1 MARAFVTASSLSPL
15 NPIAAATTT
24 PAALL
29 AYQQRWVAD
38 VSPFKLME
46 KSRRTGIT
54 WAEASDDVLIAAAEK
69 SAGGQNVY
77 YIGTDQEMT
86 EEYIQACAG
95 WAKVFNKAAGEI
107 EEGIWEEEQEDKH
120 IKTFSIRFPDSGFK
134 IIALASR
141 PRKLRGRQGVLV
153 ADEAA
158 FQDDLGEL
166 IKAAM
171 AFLIWGGKVRI
182 ISTHDGEDN
191 PFNELINEVRAGKRA
206 GTVHRVTFREA
217 VADGLYRR
225 VCMRKGIAW
234 DAAEEA
240 AWVEGVYTYYGSDAD
255 EELDVIPASGS
266 GVFLSSAVIVQRMVD
281 STPLVRGHWDNSF
294 MLLPEAG
301 RKIEV
306 EDWCAENLLPHLKT
320 LNPERP
326 HGFGMDFGRLRDLS
340 VLPVLEEGKDL
351 RQRVKLWIELA
362 NCPYR
367 QQEQILKFVVDRLPR
382 FCKGAMDA
390 TGNGLALAEYAQTQ
404 WGTMRIEAVKLS
416 DGFYLEH
423 MPHFQAGFQDGTLL
437 DIPRDDEIRDDLRA
451 IKKLR
456 GVPKLGSART
466 QAGGDKKL
474 QRHGDGAIALFLA
487 DYAMRQDVVE
497 IDFQSGGARA
507 AEQIDYSGAAVPG
520 GATTDTGWGT
530 VAGENDMTGYN

>member
-1 MARAFVTASSLSPL
+1 MTDSPL
-15 NPIAAATTT
+15 ANLSPIAAAITT

-38 VSPFKLME
+38 EAPFKLME

-54 WAEASDDVLIAAAEK
+54 WGEASDDVLIAASDK

-107 EEGIWEEEQEDKH
+107 EDGFWDDADDEMDKH

-134 IIALASR
+134 ILALASR

-206 GTVHRVTFREA
+206 GTVHRITFREA

-225 VCMRKGIAW
+225 VCMRQDIAW
-234 DAAEEA
+234 VAAEEA
-240 AWVEGVYTYYGSDAD
+240 AWVDSVYTYYGSDAD
-255 EELDVIPASGS
+255 EELDVIPSSGS
-266 GVFLSSAVIVQRMVD
+266 GVFLSSALIVQRMVD
-281 STPLVRGHWDNSF
+281 STPLARGRWENGF
-294 MLLPEAG
+294 ALLPERA
-301 RKIEV
+301 RQIEV
-306 EDWCAENLLPHLKT
+306 EDWCAEYLLPHLKA
-320 LNPERP
+320 LDPARP
-326 HGFGMDFGRLRDLS
+326 HGFGLDFGRLRDLT
-340 VLPVLEEGKDL
+340 VLPILEEGKDL
-351 RQRVKLWIELA
+351 RTRVRLWIELA

-367 QQEQILKFVVDRLPR
+367 QQEQILKYAVERLPR
-382 FCKGAMDA
+382 FRKGAMDA
-390 TGNGLALAEYAQTQ
+390 TGNGLALAEFAQQQ
-404 WGTMRIEAVKLS
+404 WGAARIEAVKLS
-416 DGFYLEH
+416 DSFYLEH
-423 MPHFQAGFQDGTLL
+423 MPHFQAAFQDGTLL

-451 IKKLR
+451 IKKIR
-456 GVPKLGSART
+456 GVPKLGTART
-466 QAGGDKKL
+466 QAGGDKKQ
-474 QRHGDGAIALFLA
+474 QRHGDGAIALFLG
-487 DYAMRQDVVE
+487 DYAMQQDVVE
-497 IDFQSGGARA
+497 IGFLSSGGRA
-507 AEQIDYSGAAVPG
+507 ADQIDYSSVMAPG
-520 GATTDTGWGT
+520 CEMTDTGWGT
-530 VAGENDMTGYN
+530 VPSDCEYEGFL

>member
-1 MARAFVTASSLSPL
+1 MFDSPL
-15 NPIAAATTT
+15 APLAAAITT

-38 VSPFKLME
+38 PSPLKLME

-54 WAEASDDVLIAAAEK
+54 WAEASDDVLIAASEK
-69 SAGGQNVY
+69 PAGGQNVY

-107 EEGIWEEEQEDKH
+107 ESGFWDDADDEADKH

-134 IIALASR
+134 ILALASR

-191 PFNELINEVRAGKRA
+191 PFNELITQVRAGKRR
-206 GTVHRVTFREA
+206 GTVHKVTFREA

-234 DAAEEA
+234 VAEEEA
-240 AWVEGVYTYYGSDAD
+240 AWVDNVYEFYGQDAD

-266 GVFLSSAVIVQRMVD
+266 GIYLASALIAARMSD
-281 STPLVRGHWDNSF
+281 STPLIRGHWDSAF
-294 MLLPEAG
+294 TLLPDASRE
-301 RKIEV
+301 IEV
-306 EDWCAENLLPHLKT
+306 ADWCAENLLPHLKA
-320 LNPERP
+320 LDPDRS
-326 HGFGMDFGRLRDLS
+326 HGFGLDFGRLRDLT
-340 VLPVLEEGKDL
+340 VLPVLEEGKTL
-351 RQRVKLWIELA
+351 KCRVKLWIELSK
-362 NCPYR
+362 CPYR
-367 QQEQILKFVVDRLPR
+367 QQEQILKYVVERLPR
-382 FCKGAMDA
+382 FRKGAMDA
-390 TGNGLALAEYAQTQ
+390 TGNGLALAEYAQQ
-404 WGTMRIEAVKLS
+404 QPWGGPLRIEAVKLS
-416 DGFYLEH
+416 DAFYVAN
-423 MPHFQAGFQDGTLL
+423 MPHFQAAFQDGTLT

-451 IKKLR
+451 IKKIR
-456 GVPKLGSART
+456 GVPKIGTART
-466 QAGGDKKL
+466 QAGADKKQ

-487 DYAMRQDVVE
+487 DYALRQDVME
-497 IDFQSGGARA
+497 IAWTPAPAKGSAWDAKPGEHRHHAEEELQHQLKGG
-507 AEQIDYSGAAVPG
+507 
-520 GATTDTGWGT
+520 W
-530 VAGENDMTGYN
+530 

>member
-1 MARAFVTASSLSPL
+1 MIESPLSPL
-15 NPIAAATTT
+15 NAAITT

-38 VSPFKLME
+38 PSPLKLME

-54 WAEASDDVLIAAAEK
+54 WAEASDDVLIAASEK
-69 SAGGQNVY
+69 AAGGQNVY

-107 EEGIWEEEQEDKH
+107 EAGFWEEADDEADKH

-134 IIALASR
+134 ILALASR

-191 PFNELINEVRAGKRA
+191 PFNELITQVRAGKRR
-206 GTVHRVTFREA
+206 GTVHKVTFREA

-225 VCMRKGIAW
+225 VCMRKGIPW
-234 DAAEEA
+234 MAEDEA
-240 AWVEGVYTYYGSDAD
+240 AWVEGVYDFYGQDAD

-266 GVFLSSAVIVQRMVD
+266 GIYLASALILSRMSD
-281 STPLVRGHWDNSF
+281 TTPLVRGAWKSEFSLRPDA
-294 MLLPEAG
+294 E
-301 RKIEV
+301 REIEV
-306 EDWCAENLLPHLKT
+306 ADWCAENLLPHLKA
-320 LNPERP
+320 LNPERA
-326 HGFGMDFGRLRDLS
+326 HGFGLDFGRLRDLT
-340 VLPVLEEGKDL
+340 VLPVLEEGKTL
-351 RQRVKLWIELA
+351 KNRVRLWVELS

-367 QQEQILKFVVDRLPR
+367 QQEQILKYVVERLPR
-382 FCKGAMDA
+382 FRKGAMDA
-390 TGNGLALAEYAQTQ
+390 TGNGLALAEYAQQ
-404 WGTMRIEAVKLS
+404 QPWGGTLRIEAVKLS
-416 DGFYLEH
+416 DPFYVAN
-423 MPHFQAGFQDGTLL
+423 MPHFQAAFQDGTLI

-451 IKKLR
+451 IKKIR
-456 GVPKLGSART
+456 GVPKIGTART
-466 QAGGDKKL
+466 QAGADKKQ

-487 DYAMRQDVVE
+487 DYAMRQDVME
-497 IDFQSGGARA
+497 IDWTPGPAKGSAWSDNPNHHVDEEIRVQLKGG
-507 AEQIDYSGAAVPG
+507 
-520 GATTDTGWGT
+520 W
-530 VAGENDMTGYN
+530 

>member
-1 MARAFVTASSLSPL
+1 MTSL
-15 NPIAAATTT
+15 AAPA

-38 VSPFKLME
+38 QSPFKLME
-46 KSRRTGIT
+46 KSRRTGVT

-69 SAGGQNVY
+69 PAGGQNVY

-86 EEYIQACAG
+86 EEYIQACAS
-95 WAKVFNKAAGEI
+95 WARVYNRAAGEI
-107 EEGIWEEEQEDKH
+107 EAGFWDDADDEADKH

-134 IIALASR
+134 ILALASR

-158 FQDDLGEL
+158 FQDDLAEL

-191 PFNELINEVRAGKRA
+191 PFAELINEVRVGKRA
-206 GTVHRVTFREA
+206 GTVHRIAFRDA

-225 VCMRKGIAW
+225 VCLRKGIAW
-234 DAAEEA
+234 DAAEES

-266 GVFLSSAVIVQRMVD
+266 GVFLASALIVQRMVD
-281 STPLVRGHWDNSF
+281 STPLVRGHWDNGF
-294 MLLPEAG
+294 MLLPEKG
-301 RKIEV
+301 RQIAV
-306 EDWCAENLLPHLKT
+306 EDWCAENLLPHLKM
-320 LNPERP
+320 LNPDRP
-326 HGFGMDFGRLRDLS
+326 HGFGLDFGRLRDLT

-382 FCKGAMDA
+382 FRRGAMDA

-404 WGTMRIEAVKLS
+404 WGGTRIEAVKLS

-451 IKKLR
+451 IKKIR

-466 QAGGDKKL
+466 QAGGDKKQ

-487 DYAMRQDVVE
+487 DYAMRQDAVD
-497 IDFQSGGARA
+497 IHFQSSGTRA
-507 AEQIDYSGAAVPG
+507 ADDFNRAAAGRPYGMSAIDHD
-520 GATTDTGWGT
+520 TTDTGWGT
-530 VAGENDMTGYN
+530 LASGTDLEGF

>member
-1 MARAFVTASSLSPL
+1 MADSPLSVLSPL
-15 NPIAAATTT
+15 TAAITT

-38 VSPFKLME
+38 LSPLKLME

-54 WAEASDDVLIAAAEK
+54 WAEASDDVLIAASEK
-69 SAGGQNVY
+69 AAGGQNVY

-107 EEGIWEEEQEDKH
+107 EAGFWDDAEDEADKH

-134 IIALASR
+134 ILALASR

-191 PFNELINEVRAGKRA
+191 PFNELITQVRAGKRK
-206 GTVHRVTFREA
+206 GMVHKVTFREA

-234 DAAEEA
+234 VAEEEA
-240 AWVEGVYTYYGSDAD
+240 VWVEEVYDFYGQDAD

-266 GVFLSSAVIVQRMVD
+266 GIYLASALIAARMSD
-281 STPLVRGHWDNSF
+281 STPLIRGAWDSGF
-294 MLLPEAG
+294 TLLPDAA
-301 RKIEV
+301 REV
-306 EDWCAENLLPHLKT
+306 EVADWCAENLLPHLEA
-320 LNPERP
+320 LDPERA
-326 HGFGMDFGRLRDLS
+326 HGFGLDFGRLRDLT
-340 VLPVLEEGKDL
+340 VFPVLEEGKTL
-351 RQRVKLWIELA
+351 KQRVRLWIELSK
-362 NCPYR
+362 CPYR
-367 QQEQILKFVVDRLPR
+367 QQEQILKYVVERLPR
-382 FCKGAMDA
+382 FRKGAMDA
-390 TGNGLALAEYAQTQ
+390 TGNGLALAEYAQQ
-404 WGTMRIEAVKLS
+404 QPWGGPLRIEAVKLS
-416 DGFYLEH
+416 DPFYVAN
-423 MPHFQAGFQDGTLL
+423 MPHFQAAFQDGTLT

-451 IKKLR
+451 IKKIR
-456 GVPKLGSART
+456 GVPKIGTART
-466 QAGGDKKL
+466 QAGADKKL
-474 QRHGDGAIALFLA
+474 QRHGDGAIGLFLA
-487 DYAMRQDVVE
+487 DYAMRQDVME
-497 IDFQSGGARA
+497 IDWTPGPAKGANWERHNSADFDIPQKGG
-507 AEQIDYSGAAVPG
+507 
-520 GATTDTGWGT
+520 W
-530 VAGENDMTGYN
+530 

>member
-1 MARAFVTASSLSPL
+1 MGHKSPL
-15 NPIAAATTT
+15 NPITAAVTT

-38 VSPFKLME
+38 TSPLKLME

-107 EEGIWEEEQEDKH
+107 EAGFWDDADDEADKH

-134 IIALASR
+134 ILALASR

-191 PFNELINEVRAGKRA
+191 PFNELINQVRAGKRA

-225 VCMRKGIAW
+225 VCMRKGVPW
-234 DAAEEA
+234 DADEEA
-240 AWVEGVYTYYGSDAD
+240 AWVESVYEYYGSDAD
-255 EELDVIPASGS
+255 EELDVIPSSGS
-266 GVFLSSAVIVQRMVD
+266 GVFLSSALIVQRMAD
-281 STPLVRGHWDNSF
+281 STPIARGHWENGF
-294 MLLPEAG
+294 ALMPERA
-301 RKIEV
+301 RQIEV
-306 EDWCAENLLPHLKT
+306 EDWCAEHLLPHLKA
-320 LNPERP
+320 LDAARP
-326 HGFGMDFGRLRDLS
+326 HGFGLDFGRLRDLT
-340 VLPVLEEGKDL
+340 VLPILEEGKDL
-351 RQRVKLWIELA
+351 RHRVKLWIELA

-367 QQEQILKFVVDRLPR
+367 QQEQVLAYVVERLPR
-382 FCKGAMDA
+382 FRKGAMDA
-390 TGNGLALAEYAQTQ
+390 TGNGLALAEFAQQ
-404 WGTMRIEAVKLS
+404 KWGTARIEAVKLS
-416 DGFYLEH
+416 DSFYLEN

-451 IKKLR
+451 IKKIR
-456 GVPKLGSART
+456 GVPKLGAART
-466 QAGGDKKL
+466 QAGADKKQ

-487 DYAMRQDVVE
+487 DYGMRQDVSPIE
-497 IDFQSGGARA
+497 WTPAPSRASRWEGGVH
-507 AEQIDYSGAAVPG
+507 DDDTPTNMKGA
-520 GATTDTGWGT
+520 W
-530 VAGENDMTGYN
+530 

>member
-1 MARAFVTASSLSPL
+1 MTNSPL
-15 NPIAAATTT
+15 SALSQAAT

-38 VSPFKLME
+38 PSPLKLME

-95 WAKVFNKAAGEI
+95 WAKVFNRAAGEI
-107 EEGIWEEEQEDKH
+107 EAGFWDDADDEADKH

-134 IIALASR
+134 ILALASR

-191 PFNELINEVRAGKRA
+191 PFNELVNQVRAGKRR
-206 GTVHRVTFREA
+206 GTMHKVTFREA

-234 DAAEEA
+234 VAEEEA
-240 AWVEGVYTYYGSDAD
+240 RWVDEVYAFYGQDAD

-266 GVFLSSAVIVQRMVD
+266 GIYLASALIMSRMAEG
-281 STPLVRGHWDNSF
+281 TPLVRGAWKSDFS
-294 MLLPEAG
+294 LRPDSE
-301 RKIEV
+301 REIEV
-306 EDWCAENLLPHLKT
+306 ADWCAENLLPHLKA
-320 LNPERP
+320 LDPGRP
-326 HGFGMDFGRLRDLS
+326 HGFGLDFGRLRDLT
-340 VLPVLEEGKDL
+340 VLPVLEEGKTL
-351 RQRVKLWIELA
+351 KNRVRLWIELS

-367 QQEQILKFVVDRLPR
+367 QQEQILKYVVERLPR
-382 FCKGAMDA
+382 FRKGAMDA
-390 TGNGLALAEYAQTQ
+390 TGNGLALAEYAQQ
-404 WGTMRIEAVKLS
+404 QPWGGALRIEAVKLS
-416 DGFYLEH
+416 DGFYVAN
-423 MPHFQAGFQDGTLL
+423 MPHFQAAFQDGTLS
-437 DIPRDDEIRDDLRA
+437 DIPKDDEIRDDLRA
-451 IKKLR
+451 IKKIR
-456 GVPKLGSART
+456 GVPKIGSART
-466 QAGGDKKL
+466 QGGEDKKQ

-497 IDFQSGGARA
+497 IAWTAGPAKGSAWDAH
-507 AEQIDYSGAAVPG
+507 PG
-520 GATTDTGWGT
+520 GDRDDIPHSLKGGW
-530 VAGENDMTGYN
+530 

>member
-1 MARAFVTASSLSPL
+1 MSDL
-15 NPIAAATTT
+15 NPIAAGIAT

-38 VSPFKLME
+38 LSPFKLME

-54 WAEASDDVLIAAAEK
+54 WAEAADDVLIAASEK
-69 SAGGQNVY
+69 PAGGQNVY

-86 EEYIQACAG
+86 EEYIQACAA
-95 WAKVFNKAAGEI
+95 WAKVFNKAASEVEDGFWDEADD
-107 EEGIWEEEQEDKH
+107 EGDKH

-134 IIALASR
+134 ILALASR

-158 FQDDLGEL
+158 FQDALGEL

-225 VCMRKGIAW
+225 VCMRKGIPW
-234 DAAEEA
+234 DAAEEM
-240 AWVEGVYTYYGSDAD
+240 AWMDSVYTYYGADAD

-266 GVFLSSAVIVQRMVD
+266 GVFLASALILSRMSD
-281 STPLVRGHWDNSF
+281 ATPLARGRWDNGFSL
-294 MLLPEAG
+294 MPE
-301 RKIEV
+301 RSRQIEV
-306 EDWCAENLLPHLKT
+306 EDWCAENLLPHLKA
-320 LNPERP
+320 LDAARP
-326 HGFGMDFGRLRDLS
+326 HGFGLDFGRLRDLT

-351 RQRVKLWIELA
+351 RQRVKLWVELA

-367 QQEQILKFVVDRLPR
+367 QQEQVLQYIVERLPR
-382 FCKGAMDA
+382 FRKGAMDA
-390 TGNGLALAEYAQTQ
+390 TGNGLALAEFAQQ
-404 WGTMRIEAVKLS
+404 KWGTIRIEAVKLS
-416 DGFYLEH
+416 DPFYLEN

-437 DIPRDDEIRDDLRA
+437 DVPRDDEIRDDLRA
-451 IKKLR
+451 LKKIR
-456 GVPKLGSART
+456 GVPKLGTART
-466 QAGGDKKL
+466 QAGSDKKQ

-487 DYAMRQDVVE
+487 DYAMRQDVAPIE
-497 IDFQSGGARA
+497 FTAAPSKQARWDGADGDDEHFA
-507 AEQIDYSGAAVPG
+507 MKGA
-520 GATTDTGWGT
+520 W
-530 VAGENDMTGYN
+530 

>member
-1 MARAFVTASSLSPL
+1 MTTFPLSPL
-15 NPIAAATTT
+15 AAAITT

-38 VSPFKLME
+38 TSPLKLME
-46 KSRRTGIT
+46 KARRTGIT
-54 WAEASDDVLIAAAEK
+54 WAEASDDVLIAASEK

-107 EEGIWEEEQEDKH
+107 EAGFWDEADDEADKH

-134 IIALASR
+134 ILALASR

-158 FQDDLGEL
+158 FQDDLYEL

-182 ISTHDGEDN
+182 FSSHDGEDN
-191 PFNELINEVRAGKRA
+191 PFNEFINQVRAGKRR

-234 DAAEEA
+234 DAAEEV
-240 AWVEGVYTYYGSDAD
+240 AWVDNVYEFYGQDAD

-266 GVFLSSAVIVQRMVD
+266 GVYLASALITARMAD
-281 STPLVRGHWDNSF
+281 STPLVRGAWNTEFS
-294 MLLPEAG
+294 LLPDSARE
-301 RKIEV
+301 IEV
-306 EDWCAENLLPHLKT
+306 ADWCAENLLPVLKS
-320 LNPERP
+320 LDPDRP
-326 HGFGMDFGRLRDLS
+326 HGFGLDFGRLRDLT
-340 VLPVLEEGKDL
+340 VLPILEEGKTL
-351 RQRVKLWIELA
+351 RNRVKLWIELA
-362 NCPYR
+362 RCPYR
-367 QQEQILKFVVDRLPR
+367 QQEQILKYVVERLPR
-382 FCKGAMDA
+382 FRKGAMDA
-390 TGNGLALAEYAQTQ
+390 TGNGLALAEYAQQ
-404 WGTMRIEAVKLS
+404 QPWGGVHRIEAVKLS
-416 DGFYLEH
+416 DSFYVAN
-423 MPHFQAGFQDGTLL
+423 MPHFQAAFQDATIC

-451 IKKLR
+451 IKKIR
-456 GVPKLGSART
+456 GVPKIGTART
-466 QAGGDKKL
+466 QGGEDKKQ

-487 DYAMRQDVVE
+487 DYAMRQDVME
-497 IDFQSGGARA
+497 IDWTPAPAKGRAWDAPTTHHAEEDIRHQLKGG
-507 AEQIDYSGAAVPG
+507 
-520 GATTDTGWGT
+520 W
-530 VAGENDMTGYN
+530 